1 MLCCLRVLKAERR
14 EKAKVDGLEKN
25 VMALRRAELD
35 EGKAQ
40 DMKEL
45 YQNMFQKFAEM
56 QTVSHDSQNDALIN
70 ERRMLE
76 EQGSVVIIALMSSN
90 SSAMKAEIERLSAAL
105 DATGYEGLLHET
117 RRSLMVSMKDQ
128 YTAMKNELL
137 RLRLANHA
145 LRIRARTAQA
155 NKALEK

>member
-14 EKAKVDGLEKN
+14 EQAKVDNLEKN

-56 QTVSHDSQNDALIN
+56 VSNRWLFFRSLSCLGKN
-70 ERRMLE
+70 EIYY
-76 EQGSVVIIALMSSN
+76 VALMSSK